1 MTKRH
6 VIDSLRGGEIRTH
19 EATNGLTTRLMSD
32 RRKKP
37 QAISSFG
44 DVEFPTDPSDGV
56 ALAHKEAIAEF
67 PFRIG
72 GTYAIHDAQNSFS
85 AAVRNFEEDRAVS
98 FSHLLGPKEIEVSG
112 KFDLSIRVARRFVDI
127 DNLAVVDV
135 RWVDRKIDATHDFF
149 VGARRTNR
157 AAILNVRARKYF
169 DSRNVRRSARDRD
182 QQQESIEKRDEASAQ
197 KNHHAPP
204 KRAQLTSL
212 LAEANPADTDF
223 VHRSAIESQS
233 DAGKFGG
240 IEPLRSVGRL
250 KIGKRNAH
258 ALENCFPILIVA
270 LVVQNPELCKLFL
283 EGWRNGNEAAHRSGG
298 RHAVAG
304 H

>member
-1 MTKRH
+1 MNRRSGLRVVFQVGEEIANGSKSQPRNNGILRFVDDIINLSWLKPIVEMNEMEIRDKLAIHRVGKTPLRARNYPSRILRGVAHRQNIFGAGWIIDRITFSARGAEKKMTKRH

-197 KNHHAPP
+197 K
-204 KRAQLTSL
+204 
-212 LAEANPADTDF
+212 
-223 VHRSAIESQS
+223 
-233 DAGKFGG
+233 
-240 IEPLRSVGRL
+240 
-250 KIGKRNAH
+250 
-258 ALENCFPILIVA
+258 
-270 LVVQNPELCKLFL
+270 
-283 EGWRNGNEAAHRSGG
+283 
-298 RHAVAG
+298 
-304 H
+304 